1 MKRARMAVT
10 ALPNVSKVG
19 GISFEVAQLLDIF
32 ARIERRRQARLREV
46 HAGQTQSPSLPVLL

>member
-19 GISFEVAQLLDIF
+19 GISFEIAQLLDIF

-46 HAGQTQSPSLPVLL
+46 HAGQTH